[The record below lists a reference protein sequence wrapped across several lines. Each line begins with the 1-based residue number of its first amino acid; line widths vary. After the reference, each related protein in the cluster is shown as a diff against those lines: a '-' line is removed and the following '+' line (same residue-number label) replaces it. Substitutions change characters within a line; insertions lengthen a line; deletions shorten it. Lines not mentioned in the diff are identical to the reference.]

1 MAGTSY
7 TRQSTLTDGDTITAS
22 LFNAEYN
29 QLVTAFS
36 YAASGTTG
44 HQHDGGAGEGGNIEI
59 IGDQDFLNKI
69 VVDSTNN
76 RWGFFVE
83 VSSSA
88 VEQVRIQDGAIV
100 PVTDSDIDLG
110 TTSLRFKDTY
120 TDTITTTGNV
130 AVGGNL
136 TVTGTATIAG
146 NLTFGDA
153 ASDTVAFSADVASNL
168 LPSADNTYDLGASGS
183 EWKDLYI
190 DGTANIDSLVA
201 DTADINGGT
210 IDGAVI
216 GGSSAAA
223 GSFTTVGATGN
234 ITVGGTVDGRDVAT
248 DGTKLDGIEA
258 SADVTDT
265 ANVTAAGALMDSELT
280 AIASVKALNQ
290 GVATGDS
297 PTFVD
302 VTATSLDISGNIDV
316 DGTTN
321 LDAVDI
327 DGATHI
333 SGAITS
339 TDTIRQTNNAN
350 SSSHNILVTTTNKDN
365 TLMAYGVDRNG
376 TVTGIQLDGKIIAPE
391 LDISG
396 NIDVDGVTNLD
407 VVDIDGA
414 VDMASTLTVTGEVTA
429 NGGLGVTGTVTA
441 NDVNITDTTPNLK
454 FTDTDGNHLA
464 NITQSGSHLYVDNDS
479 TGNIRFRVDSNSERL
494 TVNGTG
500 IAVVG
505 EITATSLDISG
516 DIDVDGTANLDGFT
530 SVGNGTITG
539 DLVIQETGFP
549 RITLQDLDG
558 TNTRS
563 FIDHTGSDLIFTA
576 QNNTAN
582 GRIIFNRYDNSSTVT
597 SGYFDAAGKLFING
611 DLDVDGTTNLDV
623 VDIDGAVDMAST
635 LAVSGNLTMGTSGLI
650 RTSDGTEA
658 IPGLRIGIDNDNGIY
673 RPASNT
679 IGFSTGGTERMRVD
693 STGIDVTGFVYT
705 DGIIHTGDTD
715 TYIKFIDNRIY
726 GNVGNIRVLDF
737 ETSSSKISSADSVF
751 LQTGTTALTR
761 LKVNQNGDILFY
773 EDTGTTAKLTWSATG
788 EDLNFANN
796 VKATFGANDDLQIYH
811 DGGNSY
817 IKDTGTGDLRIWADS
832 PNIATAA
839 GNKIF
844 YGNNGSAELYTAGG
858 AKRLSA
864 TGTGIDVTGSVV
876 ADGLTVDGSGF
887 NPTINSPSFPSL
899 FTGSYGG
906 GLHFQDTNYAGMYV
920 QSSGELLK
928 FYVGKST
935 SETAQD
941 NVKLQLNST
950 GIDVTGTA
958 TMDGLTVSNTGTP
971 QFLIQDLDG
980 TNQRTFFKQSDGA
993 SSITAQDG
1001 TSHGRTLIQ
1010 SYNGTDTV
1018 NRLKVSAN
1026 GGISFYE
1033 DTGTTT
1039 KFFWDAAEEYLGIGT
1054 SSPDTLLEIASSA
1067 PKLYITNTN
1076 YTINNNDEYGS
1087 LDFVTEDGSF
1097 TKKPVA
1103 RIQAV
1108 NSGGAGSYS
1117 DLAFHTSYGTNAGN
1131 TIERMR
1137 LDTDGQLGI
1146 GTDTIYADL
1155 QVHASSGATLWI
1167 TADGSNPSDAGSLRF
1182 AEQKDGFNYFEFK
1195 HDGSANNLSL
1205 TSTNGD
1211 IMTFDRGTQDVSI
1224 PNGDLIVGPNGEGKI
1239 RIVNTNNMV
1248 IESTTA
1254 DHAGL
1259 QFGTHSIFPHEAGV
1273 GADGTIDLGL
1283 SNLRFKDVYLGGG
1296 VYLGGTDAANKLDDY
1311 EEGTWT
1317 PTLVGSTSGT
1327 ATLTVSTSSYTK
1339 IGNTVRVDCYLS
1351 AADVTGLSGAVRL
1364 SGLPFAASGYS
1375 PVTITYC
1382 NLFNFDESTT
1392 SVSGFTESGNSYVNL
1407 VSGSSNVA
1415 IQHTSATSTSG
1426 TVMFTATYKTNS

>member
-350 SSSHNILVTTTNKDN
+350 SASHNILVATTNKDN

-376 TVTGIQLDGKIIAPE
+376 TVTGIRLDGKIIAPE

-396 NIDVDGVTNLD
+396 DIDVDGVTNLD

-414 VDMASTLTVTGEVTA
+414 VDMASTLTVTGEITA
-429 NGGLGVTGTVTA
+429 NGGIALGDSDQATFGASDDLKLYHTGLHSYIDESGTGNLYIGSNNGAGVYIQGSGETLASFVDDGAVTLYHDNSPTLATTSGGISVTGEVA
-441 NDVNITDTTPNLK
+441 
-454 FTDTDGNHLA
+454 
-464 NITQSGSHLYVDNDS
+464 
-479 TGNIRFRVDSNSERL
+479 
-494 TVNGTG
+494 
-500 IAVVG
+500 
-505 EITATSLDISG
+505 ATSLDISG
-516 DIDVDGTANLDGFT
+516 NIDVN
-530 SVGNGTITG
+530 
-539 DLVIQETGFP
+539 
-549 RITLQDLDG
+549 
-558 TNTRS
+558 
-563 FIDHTGSDLIFTA
+563 
-576 QNNTAN
+576 
-582 GRIIFNRYDNSSTVT
+582 
-597 SGYFDAAGKLFING
+597 
-611 DLDVDGTTNLDV
+611 GTTNLDG
-623 VDIDGAVDMAST
+623 VDIDGSVDI
-635 LAVSGNLTMGTSGLI
+635 SGNLNMSSSGLI
-650 RTSDGTEA
+650 RTNDGTEA
-658 IPGLRIGIDNDNGIY
+658 LPGLRIGVDNDNGLY

-693 STGIDVTGFVYT
+693 STGIDVTGTATMDGLTVDGTASVAATLNTSVNGSQLLFNDATAGTQPWNFGIKNDGTNDFLLYNLGPENVEIYT
-705 DGIIHTGDTD
+705 SGDL
-715 TYIKFIDNRIY
+715 RQ
-726 GNVGNIRVLDF
+726 
-737 ETSSSKISSADSVF
+737 KIAS
-751 LQTGTTALTR
+751 
-761 LKVNQNGDILFY
+761 NGDISFY
-773 EDTGTTAKLTWSATG
+773 EDTGTTAKLTWSAAD
-788 EDLNFANN
+788 EDLNFADN
-796 VKATFGANDDLQIYH
+796 VKATFGAGDDLQIYH
-811 DGGNSY
+811 NENNS
-817 IKDTGTGDLRIWADS
+817 IIADTGTGFLSLQSNGSEVAIYDATNSQNMARFLTGADVKLFHNGDLRL
-832 PNIATAA
+832 AT
-839 GNKIF
+839 
-844 YGNNGSAELYTAGG
+844 TA
-858 AKRLSA
+858 
-864 TGTGIDVTGSVV
+864 TGIDVSGSVV

-950 GIDVTGTA
+950 GIE
-958 TMDGLTVSNTGTP
+958 VSGN
-971 QFLIQDLDG
+971 I
-980 TNQRTFFKQSDGA
+980 
-993 SSITAQDG
+993 
-1001 TSHGRTLIQ
+1001 
-1010 SYNGTDTV
+1010 
-1018 NRLKVSAN
+1018 
-1026 GGISFYE
+1026 
-1033 DTGTTT
+1033 
-1039 KFFWDAAEEYLGIGT
+1039 
-1054 SSPDTLLEIASSA
+1054 EIASSS
-1067 PKLYITNTN
+1067 PKLSITNTEF
-1076 YTINNNDEYGS
+1076 TINNNDEYGS
-1087 LDFVTEDGSF
+1087 LDFVSEDGSF
-1097 TKKPVA
+1097 TTKPVA

-1108 NSGGAGSYS
+1108 NTGGAGSYS
-1117 DLAFHTSYGTNAGN
+1117 ALAFHTSYGTSAVN

-1137 LDTDGQLGI
+1137 LDKDGQLGI
-1146 GTDTIYADL
+1146 GTGTIYADL
-1155 QVHASSGATLWI
+1155 QVHAATGASVWI

-1195 HDGSANNLSL
+1195 HDGSANSLSL

-1211 IMTFDRGTQDVSI
+1211 IMTFDRGTQNVSI
-1224 PNGDLIVGPNGEGKI
+1224 PSGNVLVGTTNTAPA
-1239 RIVNTNNMV
+1239 TNNV
-1248 IESTTA
+1248 EGIVLRNEGHINVSRA
-1254 DHAGL
+1254 
-1259 QFGTHSIFPHEAGV
+1259 SGV
-1273 GADGTIDLGL
+1273 VGYFNRKTNDGTILSFHKDSTPVGSIGSEGGDLVIRTGDTGIRFNDA
-1283 SNLRFKDVYLGGG
+1283 SNAIMPHHATDVIDNQIDIGHSSYRFKDLSLSGIIYG
-1296 VYLGGTDAANKLDDY
+1296 VQQ
-1311 EEGTWT
+1311 
-1317 PTLVGSTSGT
+1317 
-1327 ATLTVSTSSYTK
+1327 TLT
-1339 IGNTVRVDCYLS
+1339 RD
-1351 AADVTGLSGAVRL
+1351 SGAPLELNRTTNDGELVYFKQSGVVRG
-1364 SGLPFAASGYS
+1364 SIS
-1375 PVTITYC
+1375 I
-1382 NLFNFDESTT
+1382 
-1392 SVSGFTESGNSYVNL
+1392 
-1407 VSGSSNVA
+1407 SGSSTSYNTSSDYRLKEDWQPVENATDRLKELKPCNFAWKVDGSRVDGFLAHELQEVVPEAVTGEKDAMQTEEYEVDSAVTDEEGNVTTEA
-1415 IQHTSATSTSG
+1415 VMGEREVPDYQGIDQSKLVPLLVATIQELEARIT
-1426 TVMFTATYKTNS
+1426 KLENN